1 MFILDW
7 IDDNFTI
14 AGPIGAVVG
23 LAIAVVIALVAQQIG
38 YRMNK
43 CVDCNTDNNIVHSGV
58 DAFAL
63 GVMDLVGSVCYGCA
77 NTRLQE
83 KEWESYLKG
92 TLIQKVG
99 SDPYFS
105 ARGRNVRI
113 IPILFSGVSQIHFQ
127 NSENLQVFY
136 WVF

>member
-23 LAIAVVIALVAQQIG
+23 LAVAVVIALVAQQIG

-43 CVDCNTDNNIVHSGV
+43 CLDCNTENNLVYSGV

-63 GVMDLVGSVCYGCA
+63 GVMDLVGSVCYSCA
-77 NTRLQE
+77 NNRLQE
-83 KEWESYLKG
+83 KEWESYLEG

-99 SDPYFS
+99 SDPYFLP
-105 ARGRNVRI
+105 RGFCPGAGC
-113 IPILFSGVSQIHFQ
+113 PISP
-127 NSENLQVFY
+127 NPVFGS
-136 WVF
+136 VVDPFLEQ

>member
-23 LAIAVVIALVAQQIG
+23 LAVAVVIALVV
-38 YRMNK
+38 Y
-43 CVDCNTDNNIVHSGV
+43 SGV

-83 KEWESYLKG
+83 KEWESYLEG
-92 TLIQKVG
+92 TLI
-99 SDPYFS
+99 
-105 ARGRNVRI
+105 
-113 IPILFSGVSQIHFQ
+113 
-127 NSENLQVFY
+127 
-136 WVF
+136 